1 MKIREFSKGSIIIVK
16 HESDLSSIAQ
26 VEEILCTKATVTILN
41 NLFDGFQTN
50 FKPGT
55 IHRIE
60 YTNIRGL
67 SISPVVLKEIGFV
80 EADKKGWQLMYYY
93 GDMKLLYRHDKRRN
107 CASFRFMS
115 DYQKAFVRISCHE
128 IHQLQNIMRFLTDDL
143 EFKYSSA
150 EPP

>member
-1 MKIREFSKGSIIIVK
+1 MKIRELSKGSIIMIK
-16 HESDLSSIAQ
+16 HENDLSSIAQ
-26 VEEILCTKATVTILN
+26 VEEILYTKATVTILN

-55 IHRIE
+55 IHRVD
-60 YTNIRGL
+60 YSNIRGL
-67 SISPVVLKEIGFV
+67 SISPVILRDMEFV

-115 DYQKAFVRISCHE
+115 DYQKTFVRISCHE

-143 EFKYSSA
+143 EFKYSPVD
-150 EPP
+150 PP

>member
-1 MKIREFSKGSIIIVK
+1 MKIRELSKGSIVIIK
-16 HESDLSSIAQ
+16 HENDLSSIAQ
-26 VEEILCTKATVTILN
+26 VEEILFTKATITILD

-55 IHRIE
+55 IHRVE
-60 YTNIRGL
+60 FGNIRGL
-67 SISPVVLKEIGFV
+67 TISSAILKHMEFV

-93 GDMKLLYRHDKRRN
+93 GDMKLLYRHDIRRG

-115 DYQKAFVRISCHE
+115 DYNKTFVRISCHE
-128 IHQLQNIMRFLTDDL
+128 IHQLQNIMRFLTEDL
-143 EFKYSSA
+143 EFKYCPV